1 MKAFGE
7 FGKYAAIAMAVTFL
21 GGEGAVAQEAAKPQI
36 STPEQLVDAL
46 NGVFG
51 KHPGARAVH
60 AKGIV
65 LEGVFTPN
73 PAAATLSKAPHFQ
86 KASVPVTIR
95 FSNFAGIPTLPD
107 TDGLASPHGLA
118 VKFHLPGGAETDIVG
133 HSFNGFPVA
142 TTDEF
147 LALLLA
153 LGASGPDA
161 AKPTQ
166 LDAFLATHPIAK
178 AFLTTPKPPPVSYA
192 TLPYYGVNSF
202 KFTNANGVVTFG
214 RYQFQPIAGAQFLP
228 AEQVANADPDYLS
241 KEIRERVTRGPVKLG
256 MLVQTSGQGDK
267 IDDPSIAWPDSRPT
281 VDVGT
286 IEITKVAADN
296 AAAERS
302 LLFLPGALTAGIEA
316 ADPMIDARSAAYPVD
331 FSRRN
336 P

>member
-1 MKAFGE
+1 MKVGE
-7 FGKYAAIAMAVTFL
+7 FGKRAAISAAVVFIGTGL
-21 GGEGAVAQEAAKPQI
+21 AVAQEAA
-36 STPEQLVDAL
+36 TPEKLVDAL

-65 LEGVFTPN
+65 LEGVFTPK
-73 PAAATLSKAPHFQ
+73 PAAATLSKAAHLQ
-86 KASVPVTIR
+86 KAPVPVTIR

-107 TDGLASPHGLA
+107 AEGLASPHGLA
-118 VKFHLPGGAETDIVG
+118 VKFHLPGGAETDIVA
-133 HSFNGFPVA
+133 HSFNGFPAA

-147 LALLLA
+147 LALLIA

-166 LDAFLATHPIAK
+166 LDAFLASHPIAK
-178 AFLTTPKPPPVSYA
+178 TFLTTPKPPPVSYA

-202 KFTNANGVVTFG
+202 KFTNAKGAVTFG
-214 RYQFQPIAGAQFLP
+214 RYQFQPVAGAQSLP
-228 AEQVANADPDYLS
+228 ADQVAKADPDYLS
-241 KEIRERVTRGPVKLG
+241 KEIRERVAHGPVKLE
-256 MLVQTSGQGDK
+256 LVVQTSAPGDK

-281 VDVGT
+281 VDLGT
-286 IEITKVAADN
+286 IEINKVAADN
-296 AAAERS
+296 AAAEKS
-302 LLFLPGALTAGIEA
+302 LLFLPGALTSGIEA

>member
-1 MKAFGE
+1 MKLGE
-7 FGKYAAIAMAVTFL
+7 FGKRAAISAAAVFI
-21 GGEGAVAQEAAKPQI
+21 GAGIGVAQEAAKPTTA
-36 STPEQLVDAL
+36 TPEQMVDAI

-73 PAAATLSKAPHFQ
+73 AAAAALSKAPHFQ
-86 KASVPVTIR
+86 KAAVPVTVR

-107 TDGLASPHGLA
+107 AEGLASPHGLA
-118 VKFHLPGGAETDIVG
+118 VKFHLSGGSETDIVG
-133 HSFNGFPVA
+133 HSFNGFPTA

-147 LALLLA
+147 RALLIA

-166 LDAFLATHPIAK
+166 LDAFLASHPIAK

-202 KFTNANGVVTFG
+202 KFTNASGVATFG
-214 RYQFQPIAGAQFLP
+214 RYQFQPVAGAQFLP
-228 AEQVANADPDYLS
+228 AEQVAKADPDYLS
-241 KEIRERVTRGPVKLG
+241 KEIAERVKRGPVKLE
-256 MLVQTSGQGDK
+256 MVVQASAPGDK
-267 IDDPSIAWPDSRPT
+267 IDDPSIAWPDSRRT

-286 IEITKVAADN
+286 IEITKVVADN